1 MRLPPHRG
9 PARPTRRRVESAYF
23 PWASGL
29 NALLDSL
36 VDLDED
42 PEGASHLRRYD
53 SPDLAAERLQMIAS
67 GARRRVSELPDGRLH
82 EAILAAMGA
91 LYFAQPE
98 AWRPGREP
106 ISRAVFAALGPF
118 ARPSLAGPS
127 PAAPRSRQRAP
138 FWPPADASVP
148 AYEIHTA

>member
-1 MRLPPHRG
+1 MAATPG
-9 PARPTRRRVESAYF
+9 SAEADARRVEAAYF

-42 PEGASHLRRYD
+42 PEGVSHLRRYE
-53 SPDLAAERLQMIAS
+53 SHEQAAARLATLAA
-67 GARRRVSELPDGRLH
+67 GARQRVAELPDGRLH

-91 LYFAQPE
+91 LYLIHEE

-106 ISRAVFAALGPF
+106 ISLAVFGALGPL
-118 ARPSLAGPS
+118 ARPSLAVHLIRRRGRGS
-127 PAAPRSRQRAP
+127 RALSRHAALPPRGVRYIS
-138 FWPPADASVP
+138 
-148 AYEIHTA
+148 I